1 MNSLF
6 TILFY
11 FFAAITLLSGLL
23 ILFTKNVIYAAT
35 GLLFSLLGVA
45 AIFVFANA
53 EFLAVTQ
60 IVIYAGG
67 VLILII
73 FGVMLSKRTK
83 KEIEVISQTRNVLAG
98 ALVASAIISFLVW
111 AIINQWGYKEYSTV
125 DALTSAGY
133 VEEIGVSLM
142 TTFVLPFEII
152 AILLLVALVGAAKIA
167 TAKEEEVLE

>member
-1 MNSLF
+1 M
-6 TILFY
+6 FY
-11 FFAAITLLSGLL
+11 FFGAITLLSGLL

-83 KEIEVISQTRNVLAG
+83 QEIKVISQTRNVLAG

-111 AIINQWGYKEYSTV
+111 AIIKQWGHGTYSEVT
-125 DALTSAGY
+125 ALSTTQY
-133 VEEIGVSLM
+133 VEEIGTSLM

-167 TAKEEEVLE
+167 TAREEEVMK